1 MSALLRR
8 WGIPRVVLASVYS
21 PTRADYL
28 RCVTDLRAP
37 ALEDHPLRYL
47 LANELHAR
55 PFPALDVPCQAVYL
69 ALKQPKDAVARN
81 RELDRAHLLALLDR
95 FASTHPKPG
104 ATHYFGDLGMHKIK
118 WECHTEFVTYTIFT
132 PGVADHAFDPKAF
145 EALPPDWLATAPGA
159 RLTSAQIRIEMLEDD
174 AAEDALL
181 VKANEW
187 FVQESLAMS
196 RVLDDAA
203 IMAGDFRIDTG
214 GNMRFAVFAR
224 PDAGSRRIGRIVQRL
239 TEIET
244 YKAMSMLGFRRA
256 HVLSPAIGGLDRDLT
271 TLVDDMTR
279 SNHPPEEVLGRLLR
293 VASEL
298 ENLRAKSS
306 FRFGA
311 TSAYEAI
318 VLDRISAMREQRF
331 MGRQTF
337 QEFMTRRF
345 DPAMRTVKSTEV
357 RLAELAGR
365 AGRTGN
371 LLRTR
376 VDVERQAE
384 NQALLSSMDRRA
396 DLQLRLQRTVE
407 GLSVVA
413 ISYYAVNL
421 AAYLFYPLTELAG
434 LSKGLT
440 TALLTPA
447 VVLVVWLMIRRIR
460 QHVQ

>member
-1 MSALLRR
+1 M
-8 WGIPRVVLASVYS
+8 
-21 PTRADYL
+21 
-28 RCVTDLRAP
+28 TDLRVP
-37 ALEDHPLRYL
+37 ALEDHPLRYE

-69 ALKQPKDAVARN
+69 ALKQTNDAVARN
-81 RELDRAHLLALLDR
+81 RDLDRAHLLALLDR
-95 FASTHPKPG
+95 FGAMHPKPG

-132 PGVADHAFDPKAF
+132 PGLAEHPFDPKAF
-145 EALPPDWLATAPGA
+145 EVLPPDWLAAAPGA
-159 RLTSAQIRIEMLEDD
+159 RLTSAQIRIEILEGE
-174 AAEDALL
+174 ASEVALPI
-181 VKANEW
+181 KANDW

-203 IMAGDFRIDTG
+203 IMAGDFRIHTG

-224 PDAGSRRIGRIVQRL
+224 PDAGNRRIGRIVQRL

-256 HVLSPAIGGLDRDLT
+256 RDLSSAIGGLDRALT
-271 TLVDDMTR
+271 SLVDDMTG
-279 SNHPPEEVLGRLLR
+279 SDHPPGEVLERLLR

-318 VLDRISAMREQRF
+318 VLDRIAAMREQRF

-345 DPAMRTVKSTEV
+345 DPAMRTVKSTEA
-357 RLAELAGR
+357 RLAELASR
-365 AGRTGN
+365 AARTGN

-376 VDVERQAE
+376 VDVERQSQ
-384 NQALLSSMDRRA
+384 NQALLARMDRRA
-396 DLQLRLQRTVE
+396 DLQLRLQHTVE

-421 AAYLFYPLTELAG
+421 AVYLFYPLTELVG

-447 VVLVVWLMIRRIR
+447 VVVAVWLMIRRIR
-460 QHVQ
+460 QHMH